1 MNKLIKILTCLL
13 TAVALFSCA
22 DDDPIPMT
30 WEFSNYDSEA
40 VSAEYRPGFLYQVRV
55 DAKANYAGE
64 ITLKCTNYPLIT
76 LPEGEVNIES
86 CGFKTTKTDE
96 TTLKITFIPVEVS
109 DNENIFEVIHA
120 EGHSGKDTYWEGIYI
135 SRSK

>member
-40 VSAEYRPGFLYQVRV
+40 VTVENSTAYQTFIT
-55 DAKANYAGE
+55 AKMNYAGE
-64 ITLKCTNYPLIT
+64 ITLKCTNCSVVSFPT
-76 LPEGEVNIES
+76 DES
-86 CGFKTTKTDE
+86 IGTNAGFKVAKIDDATF
-96 TTLKITFIPVEVS
+96 KITFYPIELDEGESRGEFVS
-109 DNENIFEVIHA
+109 ID
-120 EGHSGKDTYWEGIYI
+120 GINGEDKYFSTILI
-135 SRSK
+135 SRHNQ